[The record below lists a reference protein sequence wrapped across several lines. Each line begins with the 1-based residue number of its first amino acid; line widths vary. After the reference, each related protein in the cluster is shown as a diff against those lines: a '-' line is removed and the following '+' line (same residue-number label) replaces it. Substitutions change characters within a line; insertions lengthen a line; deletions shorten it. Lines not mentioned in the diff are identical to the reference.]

1 MLQDLHTHT
10 TYCDG
15 TSSPEEMVLS
25 AIEKGLDR
33 IGICTHGYTAFDE
46 SYCIPHEEYG
56 KFQAEV
62 AALKEKYKDEIEVL
76 CGVEQDV
83 FSETETDGFDYVIGS
98 VHYLKAEDEFA
109 PIDEMV
115 EILEYVCEEYYGGDY
130 LAATESYYASVAQ
143 LAEKTD
149 CDIIGH
155 FDLITKF
162 NEGGA
167 LFDEK
172 APRYVAAWKAAADEL
187 LKSGKVFEINT
198 GAISRGYRTTPYPS
212 DEITEYIRANGGKFI
227 LSSDAH
233 SKDTIAYDF
242 EKYGGRL

>member
-15 TSSPEEMVLS
+15 KNSPEEMVLS

-33 IGICTHGYTAFDE
+33 IGICTHGYTDFDE

-56 KFQAEV
+56 KFQDEIN
-62 AALKEKYKDEIEVL
+62 ALKEKYADKIDVL

-83 FSETETDGFDYVIGS
+83 FSNTKTEGFDYVIGS
-98 VHYLKAEDEFA
+98 VHYIMAEDEYA

-115 EILEYVCEEYYGGDY
+115 EILQYVCDEYYGGDY
-130 LAATESYYASVAQ
+130 YAVAESYYKSVAEV
-143 LAEKTD
+143 AKKTN

-167 LFDEK
+167 LFDEND
-172 APRYVAAWKAAADEL
+172 PRYIAAWKAAADEL

-198 GAISRGYRTTPYPS
+198 GAISRGYRTEPYPS
-212 DEITEYIRANGGKFI
+212 KAIKQYIIENGGKFI

-233 SKDTIAYDF
+233 SIDTIAYEF
-242 EKYGGRL
+242 EKYGG

>member
-1 MLQDLHTHT
+1 MFQDLHTHT

-33 IGICTHGYTAFDE
+33 IGICTHCYTAFDE
-46 SYCIPHEEYG
+46 SYCIPLEEYG

-62 AALKEKYKDEIEVL
+62 AALKEKYKDKIEVL

-83 FSETETDGFDYVIGS
+83 FSYTETDGFDYVIGS
-98 VHYLKAEDEFA
+98 CHYVPVGYMLA
-109 PIDEMV
+109 PIDSLEEV
-115 EILEYVCEEYYGGDY
+115 LEYVCSEYYGGDY
-130 LAATESYYASVAQ
+130 VAVAENYYKAVEKI
-143 LAEKTD
+143 AEKTN

-155 FDLITKF
+155 FDLITKY
-162 NEGGA
+162 NEGGR

-172 APRYVAAWKAAADEL
+172 DPRYVAAWKAAADEL
-187 LKSGKVFEINT
+187 LKSGKTFEINT

-212 DEITEYIRANGGKFI
+212 DEIREYIRANGGKFI

-233 SKDTIAYDF
+233 SADTIAYDF
-242 EKYGGRL
+242 EKYGGSL

>member
-1 MLQDLHTHT
+1 MIQDLHTHT
-10 TYCDG
+10 SYCDG
-15 TSSPEEMVLS
+15 KNSPEEMVLA
-25 AIEKGLDR
+25 AIDKGLNR

-46 SYCIPHEEYG
+46 SYCIPHEKYG
-56 KFQAEV
+56 EFQAEI
-62 AALKEKYKDEIEVL
+62 AALKKKYADKIEVL

-83 FSETETDGFDYVIGS
+83 FSDTETDGFDYVIGS
-98 VHYLKAEDEFA
+98 VHYIMCEDEYA

-115 EILEYVCEEYYGGDY
+115 DILEYVCDEYFGGDY
-130 LAATESYYASVAQ
+130 YAVAESYYKSVAIV
-143 LAEKTD
+143 AEKTD

-167 LFDEK
+167 LFDENN
-172 APRYVAAWKAAADEL
+172 PRYIAAWKAAADAL

-198 GAISRGYRTTPYPS
+198 GAISRGYRTAPYPS
-212 DEITEYIRANGGKFI
+212 DAIKKYISENGGKFI

-233 SKDTIAYDF
+233 STGTIAYEF
-242 EKYGGRL
+242 EKYGG

>member
-1 MLQDLHTHT
+1 MRQDLHTHT

-15 TSSPEEMVLS
+15 KNSPEEMVLS

-56 KFQAEV
+56 KFQDEI
-62 AALKEKYKDEIEVL
+62 AALKDKYSDKIEVL

-83 FSETETDGFDYVIGS
+83 FSDTETDGFDYVIGS
-98 VHYLKAEDEFA
+98 VHYVMAGDEYA

-115 EILEYVCEEYYGGDY
+115 EILDYVCEEYYGGDY
-130 LAATESYYASVAQ
+130 YAVAESYYKSVAQ
-143 LAEKTD
+143 VAKKTN

-167 LFDEK
+167 LFDENN
-172 APRYVAAWKAAADEL
+172 PRYIAAWKAAADEL
-187 LKSGKVFEINT
+187 LKSGKLFEINT
-198 GAISRGYRTTPYPS
+198 GAISRGYRTEAYPS
-212 DEITEYIRANGGKFI
+212 AAIKQYISEHGGKFI

-233 SKDTIAYDF
+233 SIETIAYDF
-242 EKYGGRL
+242 ERYGG

>member
-1 MLQDLHTHT
+1 MITQDLHTHT

-15 TSSPEEMVLS
+15 KNSPEEMVLS

-33 IGICTHGYTAFDE
+33 IGICTHGYTEFDE
-46 SYCIPHEEYG
+46 SYCIPHEKYSE
-56 KFQAEV
+56 FQAEI
-62 AALKEKYKDEIEVL
+62 AALKEKYKDKIEVL

-83 FSETETDGFDYVIGS
+83 FSDTETDGFDYVIGS
-98 VHYLKAEDEFA
+98 VHYLMAKDEYA

-115 EILEYVCEEYYGGDY
+115 EILDYVCEEYFGGDY
-130 LAATESYYASVAQ
+130 YAAAESYYKSVARV
-143 LAEKTD
+143 AEKTN

-167 LFDEK
+167 LFDENN
-172 APRYVAAWKAAADEL
+172 PRYVAAWKSAVDEL

-198 GAISRGYRTTPYPS
+198 GGISRGYRTEPYPA
-212 DEITEYIRANGGKFI
+212 EAIKKYISENGGKFI

-233 SKDTIAYDF
+233 STDTIAYEF
-242 EKYGGRL
+242 EKYGG